1 MTRNLNR
8 LLNPSSIAFIGGNEC
23 AIAIRR
29 TRELGF
35 TGKIYAVHPK
45 REELSGIPT
54 LKSADEIP
62 EAVDAAFIAV
72 KREPTIEVVRTLR
85 AKGAGGAVIYAAG
98 FAETGNADLQTALLA
113 AADGMPLMGPN
124 CYGFVN
130 TLSRAAL
137 WPDETGLEPV
147 PRGVALVTQ
156 SGNIACNFTMMRRGL
171 PVAAVFSIGNQVDV
185 GMHDMVETLSAD
197 PRISA
202 IGLHVEGLPDVAAFA
217 RAAALARQRKVPIV
231 ILKTG
236 RSEQGAK
243 VAMSHTSSLAGADQL
258 YDALFERYGVARMTS
273 VSAFAET
280 LKFLHNGGPTGG
292 SHLVSLSCS
301 GGEAALVADMAMDRN
316 VSFPPFDAAT
326 KPRVTATLNEYVAI
340 DNPLDY
346 HTFIWGQPEKLTA
359 TFTEVLKGGFDVGM
373 VILDTPTHPKMKPD
387 SWAMT
392 ARAMADAATATGARA
407 AVVATLS
414 EGMPLDLADEL
425 SARGV
430 APMMGLDDALTA
442 FEAAAKIGQNWA
454 RAEEPVP
461 MRPPELRG
469 ANARTLSEHEGKQL
483 LKPFGL
489 PVPDGILCKAAD
501 AVAAA
506 EKLGYP
512 VTLKVS
518 SAAIAH
524 KTEAGGVALNLRTP
538 AEVAAAAE
546 RMAKLAPDVLVERM
560 VTGAVA
566 ELIIGLTSD
575 PQFGTAL
582 VIGAGG
588 VLTELLK
595 DSSAL
600 ILPTSR
606 PEIER
611 ALRRLKVWKL
621 VEGFRGKSGDQE
633 AVIRAVEAVAAFAE
647 AHRGLIEELDVN
659 PLLVLSPGRRR
670 RRRADQDE
678 DCMMVW
684 KPPSS
689 PCRDLLPWL
698 CHGRRHN
705 RARAFSH
712 PLDGRRWPTGR
723 MRALF
728 GHETATDFRCTERNT

>member
-1 MTRNLNR
+1 MKSLTR
-8 LLNPSSIAFIGGNEC
+8 LLNPKSIAFIGGNEC

-29 TRELGF
+29 TKELGF
-35 TGKIYAVHPK
+35 TGTIYAVHPK
-45 REELSGIPT
+45 RDELSGVPT
-54 LKSADEIP
+54 LKSPEDIP

-72 KREPTIEVVRTLR
+72 KNEPTIEVVRALA
-85 AKGAGGAVIYAAG
+85 AKGCGGAVIYAAG
-98 FAETGNADLQTALLA
+98 FAETGNTELQRKLLA
-113 AADGMPLMGPN
+113 AANGMPLMGPN

-147 PRGVALVTQ
+147 ERGVALITQ
-156 SGNIACNFTMMRRGL
+156 SGNIACNFTMMMRGL

-217 RAAALARQRKVPIV
+217 KAAAISRQRKVPIV
-231 ILKTG
+231 VLKTG

-243 VAMSHTSSLAGADQL
+243 VAMSHTSSLAGADTL
-258 YDALFERYGVARMTS
+258 YDALFERYGIARMKS

-280 LKFLHNGGPTGG
+280 LKFLHNGGPIAD
-292 SHLVSLSCS
+292 SRLVSLSCS
-301 GGEAALVADMAMDRN
+301 GGEAALVADMALEKK
-316 VSFPPFDAAT
+316 VSFPPFNAET
-326 KPRVTATLNEYVAI
+326 KPLVAATLNEYVAI

-387 SWAMT
+387 SWATT
-392 ARAMADAATATGARA
+392 ARAMAAASKATGARA
-407 AVVATLS
+407 AVVASLS
-414 EGMPLDLADEL
+414 EGMPLSLAAEL
-425 SARGV
+425 SALGV

-442 FEAAAKIGQNWA
+442 FEAAAFIGRNWA
-454 RAEEPVP
+454 RAEA
-461 MRPPELRG
+461 PPEMLPPVKRG
-469 ANARTLSEHEGKQL
+469 SEEHVFSESAAKEL
-483 LKPFGL
+483 LKKHGL
-489 PVPDGILCKAAD
+489 AVPEGIVCPAAD

-524 KTEAGGVALNLRTP
+524 KTEAGGVALNLRTG
-538 AEVAAAAE
+538 AEVAEAAQ

-582 VIGAGG
+582 VVGAGG
-588 VLTELLK
+588 ILTELLK
-595 DSSAL
+595 DTVTL
-600 ILPTSR
+600 ILPTTR
-606 PEIER
+606 TEIER
-611 ALRRLKVWKL
+611 ALKTLKVWKL

-633 AVIRAVEAVAAFAE
+633 AVIRALEAVADFAN
-647 AHRGLIEELDVN
+647 ANRGLVDEVDVN
-659 PLLVLSPGRRR
+659 PLLVLKDGAIAVDALIKMR
-670 RRRADQDE
+670 
-678 DCMMVW
+678 
-684 KPPSS
+684 KP
-689 PCRDLLPWL
+689 
-698 CHGRRHN
+698 
-705 RARAFSH
+705 
-712 PLDGRRWPTGR
+712 
-723 MRALF
+723 
-728 GHETATDFRCTERNT
+728 

>member
-1 MTRNLNR
+1 MKNLSR
-8 LLNPSSIAFIGGNEC
+8 LLNPKSIAFVGGNEC

-29 TRELGF
+29 TLELGF

-45 REELSGIPT
+45 REDLAGIPT
-54 LKSADEIP
+54 LKSAEDIP

-72 KREPTIEVVRTLR
+72 KNEPTIEVVRALA
-85 AKGAGGAVIYAAG
+85 AKGCGGAVIYAAG
-98 FAETGNADLQTALLA
+98 FAETGNTDLQRKLLEA
-113 AADGMPLMGPN
+113 ANGMPLMGPN

-130 TLSRAAL
+130 TLSRTAL

-147 PRGVALVTQ
+147 PRGVALITQ
-156 SGNIACNFTMMRRGL
+156 SGNIACNFTMMMRGL

-217 RAAALARQRKVPIV
+217 RAAALARKRKVPIV
-231 ILKTG
+231 VLKTG

-243 VAMSHTSSLAGADQL
+243 VAMSHTSSLAGADTL
-258 YDALFERYGVARMTS
+258 YDALFERYGIARMKS

-280 LKFLHNGGPTGG
+280 LKFLHNGGPIAG
-292 SHLVSLSCS
+292 SRLVSLSCS
-301 GGEAALVADMAMDRN
+301 GGEAALVADMALERD
-316 VSFPPFDAAT
+316 VSFPPFNAET
-326 KPRVTATLNEYVAI
+326 KPRVAATLNEYVAI

-387 SWAMT
+387 SWATT
-392 ARAMADAATATGARA
+392 ARAMAAAAKATGARA
-407 AVVATLS
+407 AVVASLS
-414 EGMPLDLADEL
+414 EGMPLSLAAEL
-425 SARGV
+425 SESGV

-442 FEAAAKIGQNWA
+442 FEAAASIGRNWA
-454 RAEEPVP
+454 RADDPPQMLPPVIKGSGE
-461 MRPPELRG
+461 RV
-469 ANARTLSEHEGKQL
+469 LSEHEAKAL
-483 LKPFGL
+483 LKSYDL
-489 PVPDGILCKAAD
+489 SVPEGIVCKASE

-524 KTEAGGVALNLRTP
+524 KTEAGGVALNLRNT
-538 AEVAAAAE
+538 AEVEEAAR

-582 VIGAGG
+582 VVGAGG
-588 VLTELLK
+588 ILTELLK
-595 DSSAL
+595 DSVTL
-600 ILPTSR
+600 ILPTTQT
-606 PEIER
+606 EITR
-611 ALRRLKVWKL
+611 ALQTLKVWKL
-621 VEGFRGKSGDQE
+621 VEGFRGKSGDQM
-633 AVIRAVEAVAAFAE
+633 AVIHAVEAVAAFAN
-647 AHRGLIEELDVN
+647 ANRGLVEELDVN
-659 PLLVLSPGRRR
+659 PLLVL
-670 RRRADQDE
+670 
-678 DCMMVW
+678 
-684 KPPSS
+684 K
-689 PCRDLLPWL
+689 
-698 CHGRRHN
+698 
-705 RARAFSH
+705 
-712 PLDGRRWPTGR
+712 DGAVAVDALIK
-723 MRALF
+723 MRKS
-728 GHETATDFRCTERNT
+728 